1 MNMFQLYF
9 TWSAWLV
16 IVRFVFHHLNFSDT
30 ETKEAVF
37 LKYDEGNRETSYET
51 ERLTDR
57 KIAADTIKW
66 IADVERYYKSSSQAP
81 SELTNKNGELE
92 IRSQGTQATIYENQG
107 ENSPQLFSLVIQV
120 RIWVKF

>member
-92 IRSQGTQATIYENQG
+92 IRSQGTQATIYENQS
-107 ENSPQLFSLVIQV
+107 ENSQQLFSLVIQV
-120 RIWVKF
+120 RI